1 MDNKRYQIIIKTGQE
16 PGRGSMTMSETRDL
30 LAQNIRRLRKIKGMQ
45 VNQLAEASGLSRSFV
60 GMVEHS
66 KVNISIDKIEAI
78 AKVLGVEVYVLFV
91 TQQK

>member
-16 PGRGSMTMSETRDL
+16 PDSGSMTMSETRDL
-30 LAQNIRRLRKIKGMQ
+30 LAQNIRWLRKKKGMK

-60 GMVEHS
+60 SMVEHS
-66 KVNISIDKIEAI
+66 KVNISIDNIEAM

-91 TQQK
+91 SQQ